1 MKFKVV
7 ILLTVTII
15 AVSCK
20 PHKVPTIEYVNLWQ
34 DKAGETHLSVCEL
47 NEFDLG
53 VFYKNSDKS
62 YMATNLMPTKDYV
75 LNIFPKKW
83 FGDWHTAPSQQWI
96 ITLTGTMF
104 IRASDG
110 SVVELPPGS
119 FAFNNDMN
127 SPIGHQSGVSETSAK
142 GTASAIFVQVTRL
155 PKKVLTHKCSAGGFW
170 KHDIKPKK

>member
-1 MKFKVV
+1 MKFRVV
-7 ILLTVTII
+7 ILLTVAFV

-20 PHKVPTIEYVNLWQ
+20 KNKKPTIEYVNLWQ
-34 DKAGETHLSVCEL
+34 DETGETHLSVCEL

-75 LNIFPKKW
+75 LNIFPKNW
-83 FGDWHTAPSQQWI
+83 FGDWHTAPSLQWI
-96 ITLTGTMF
+96 ITLTGNMF

-110 SVVELPPGS
+110 SVVDLPPGS
-119 FAFNNDMN
+119 FTFNNDMN
-127 SPIGHQSGVSETSAK
+127 STIGHQSGVSENS

-155 PKKVLTHKCSAGGFW
+155 PEKVLTHKCSAGGYW
-170 KHDIKPKK
+170 KCDLKPEK